1 VQADAA
7 RGEEVGARHASMK
20 IVVGITGS
28 SGAVY
33 AVDFLK
39 KCEADKYLIVSSWG
53 KVLLHDELKISEKD
67 LRPFVR
73 KAFSDDDL
81 TAPIASG
88 SNHFDAFVIIPASTS
103 TVGKIAS
110 GLGDTLITRTAQVC
124 LKERYKLII
133 CVRETPMSTLSL
145 EQCARLSG
153 YGAVIMPLS
162 PPLYF
167 VPQNVEEYVGAFTDK
182 LLGQLG
188 IRSGKGWRADEM

>member
-1 VQADAA
+1 
-7 RGEEVGARHASMK
+7 MK

-33 AVDFLK
+33 ALDFLK

-53 KVLLHDELKISEKD
+53 KVLLHDELNMGEKD
-67 LRPFVR
+67 LKPFVKR
-73 KAFSDDDL
+73 SFSDDDL
-81 TAPIASG
+81 TAPMASG

-103 TVGKIAS
+103 TIGKIAS

-133 CVRETPMSTLSL
+133 CLRETPMSTLSL
-145 EQCARLSG
+145 EQCAKLSR
-153 YGAVIMPLS
+153 YGAVIMPIS

-167 VPQNVEEYVGAFTDK
+167 VPKSVDEYIGAFTDK
-182 LLGQLG
+182 VLGQLG
-188 IRSGKGWRADEM
+188 IRSGKGWRAEEL